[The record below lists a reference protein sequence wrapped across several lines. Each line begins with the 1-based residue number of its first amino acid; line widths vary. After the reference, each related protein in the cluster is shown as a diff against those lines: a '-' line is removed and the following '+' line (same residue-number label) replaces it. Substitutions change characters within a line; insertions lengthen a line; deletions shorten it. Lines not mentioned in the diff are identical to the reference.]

1 MSKQNLIVH
10 LAELSGESKAAVGRV
25 LAALATHTHGELYA
39 GQEVTLPEI
48 GKLKLGE
55 RAARTGRN
63 PQTGESV
70 RIEAKRVAKFAPAK
84 ALKDA
89 IN

>member
-48 GKLKLGE
+48 GKLKLTE
-55 RAARTGRN
+55 RPERIGRN
-63 PQTGESV
+63 PKTGESV

>member
-1 MSKQNLIVH
+1 MSKQNLINH

-25 LAALATHTHGELYA
+25 IDALASHIHGELYA

-48 GKLKLGE
+48 GKLKPAE

-63 PQTGESV
+63 PQTGEAV
-70 RIEAKRVAKFAPAK
+70 RIEAKRVAKFTPAK